1 MFLHGHYGIMT
12 VAPANLTERAQTVLL
27 SPREVTDDWM
37 MWPIF
42 DPRRPPGNSST
53 QQKSAFP
60 LRKRLR
66 DWGRLVATTQT
77 ASRDFLWTGRTMR
90 NYARDWRNLSITP
103 LLLWIRSAKFPF
115 YWVDI
120 YARRHRRSCSPS
132 SPPEH
137 WTSPSASP
145 LARTGQDGM
154 LHQFADFSGRHDS
167 THCKNRGKQRSEHNR
182 WWTRVCSVRNSCSF
196 DTQRLK

>member
-1 MFLHGHYGIMT
+1 MFGFREPGLSFAEVVYVLSVMFFHGHYGIMT
-12 VAPANLTERAQTVLL
+12 VTPVNLTARAQTALL

-77 ASRDFLWTGRTMR
+77 ASRDFLWRGRTMR

-103 LLLWIRSAKFPF
+103 LLLWYFLCGIRSSKF

-137 WTSPSASP
+137 WT
-145 LARTGQDGM
+145 
-154 LHQFADFSGRHDS
+154 
-167 THCKNRGKQRSEHNR
+167 
-182 WWTRVCSVRNSCSF
+182 
-196 DTQRLK
+196 

>member
-12 VAPANLTERAQTVLL
+12 VTPANMTGRTQTALL

-66 DWGRLVATTQT
+66 DWERLVATTQT
-77 ASRDFLWTGRTMR
+77 TSRDFLRRRRTMR

-103 LLLWIRSAKFPF
+103 LLLWHFVCGIPEFKVSILLSRYLCTTSSAQLQPF
-115 YWVDI
+115 LASWTLNLTISQSSSAHGTGWDAPPV
-120 YARRHRRSCSPS
+120 RR
-132 SPPEH
+132 
-137 WTSPSASP
+137 
-145 LARTGQDGM
+145 L
-154 LHQFADFSGRHDS
+154 
-167 THCKNRGKQRSEHNR
+167 QR
-182 WWTRVCSVRNSCSF
+182 WTRLDPLQKPRKATERAQQVM
-196 DTQRLK
+196 DTRV